1 MKFVVNTPIDLQA
14 EPTGQQLLY
23 VFTGRLPRF
32 PLVARND
39 GKNQFPNLPIHPL
52 RDAT

>member
-23 VFTGRLPRF
+23 VFTNRFFLPTSRDQ
-32 PLVARND
+32 ND
-39 GKNQFPNLPIHPL
+39 GKNQFPNFPIS
-52 RDAT
+52 